1 MFSAGTAVGQVSRV
15 VAALADIAHELRE
28 LRRSVDHHGIVTSRP
43 ELFTRAS
50 EFFLESHAL
59 VNR

>member
-1 MFSAGTAVGQVSRV
+1 MGQVSRV